1 MAEPTHALGRSIVR
15 KDGIAKVTGRAQ
27 YVNDIALPDL
37 VYAAVVR
44 SPVAHARIARIDRGE
59 AGAVPGVLAVVT
71 ADDLAALEIRF
82 GPFLRDQ
89 PALAQGKVRY
99 EGEPVAAVV
108 AADARTAALAAALVD
123 VAYEEMPCVV
133 DVTAALAAGA
143 PVVHEQAPPRGRLG
157 RAVSLDTARNVCA
170 RVVLEGGDV
179 DAALAKSD
187 VVLERTYTFPGVF
200 HYTVEPHA
208 AMAHVEADAM
218 TVWTNTGHPYQ
229 LRHEMA
235 EMFGL
240 PLGRVRVIV
249 PYVGGS
255 FGGKSFPKLEPLA
268 CLLSWKVRRPVRILN
283 GVEGSMR
290 TGRRHGGHCTITLG
304 VARDGRILAKR
315 CRVLLDGGAYADTG
329 PLVAQKAAVRVL
341 GPYRVGAYHV
351 EVVRAYTNTTPAG
364 SFRSIGA
371 PQTVWGSESMMDE
384 AAEAIGWD
392 ALKFR
397 HENLLHR
404 GGVVHPPLQGVDADL
419 PSDLERLSAAL
430 DEASA
435 RLPAAGLGGRGVAC
449 ALANP
454 GDLPITTA
462 LVRLHYD
469 GSVTVMSSTCE
480 VGQGLQTVLA
490 QIAAEEFGVSP
501 DAVTVTLPD
510 TALTPYDWSSGAT
523 RGTTIVGSAV
533 QRAAREAIAQLRELA
548 ADVARV
554 PLDQVVWRDGAI
566 VAGDRVLTPGE
577 VIRGWF
583 RRDAGEVMGRAY
595 VREMETSPPF
605 WEVAM
610 GGADVEVDRET
621 GLVRLRAYA
630 SLVDVGRAINPQ
642 QVEAQDLGAVV
653 QGIGHTLFEDMAWTE
668 DGALRTP
675 SLIEYR
681 VPLAT
686 DIPTVFEAVI
696 VENEDGPGPFGAK
709 GMSEGGL
716 VPVAPAVAGAVYR
729 ATGVRIRDLP
739 LTPERV
745 WRALR
750 EGKR

>member
-1 MAEPTHALGRSIVR
+1 MSALGRSIQR
-15 KDGIAKVTGRAQ
+15 KDGMAKVTGRAQ
-27 YVNDIALPDL
+27 YVNDIELPDL
-37 VYAAVVR
+37 VYAAMVR
-44 SPVAHARIARIDRGE
+44 APVAHATITGIDV
-59 AGAVPGVLAVVT
+59 ATAAATPGVLAVVT
-71 ADDLAALEIRF
+71 AGDLRALDIRF

-108 AADARTAALAAALVD
+108 AVGARSATHAAALVNVGYD
-123 VAYEEMPCVV
+123 QLPCVV
-133 DVTAALAAGA
+133 DVPTALAPGA
-143 PVVHEQAPPRGRLG
+143 PVLHEAEPPRGRLG
-157 RAVSLDTARNVCA
+157 RALAVEAARNVCA

-179 DAALAKSD
+179 DTALARAD
-187 VVLERTYTFPGVF
+187 VVVERTYTFPGVF
-200 HYTVEPHA
+200 HYTLEPHA
-208 AMAHVEADAM
+208 AMAHVEADGM

-240 PLGRVRVIV
+240 PLGRVRVVV

-268 CLLSWKVRRPVRILN
+268 CLLSSTVRRPVRILN

-290 TGRRHGGHCTITLG
+290 TARRRGGHCTLALG
-304 VARDGRILAKR
+304 VSRDGRILAKR
-315 CRVLLDGGAYADTG
+315 CRLLLDGGAYADTG

-341 GPYRVGAYHV
+341 GPYRVEAYHI
-351 EVVRAYTNTTPAG
+351 EVIRAYTNTTPAG

-371 PQTVWGSESMMDE
+371 PQGVWASESIMDE

-397 HENLLHR
+397 HKNLLRR
-404 GGVVHPPLQGVDADL
+404 GGVVHSPLRGVDADL
-419 PSDLERLSAAL
+419 PGDLERLSAAL

-435 RLPAAGLGGRGVAC
+435 RMPAASLTGRGVAC

-490 QIAAEEFGVSP
+490 QIAAEEFRILP
-501 DAVTVTLPD
+501 EAVTVTLPD
-510 TALTPYDWSSGAT
+510 TALTPYDWSSKAT

-533 QRAAREAIAQLRELA
+533 QRAVRDIIAQLRELA
-548 ADVARV
+548 ADVTRV
-554 PLDQVVWRDGAI
+554 PADSVTWWDGAI
-566 VAGDRVLTPGE
+566 IAGDRVFAPGE
-577 VIRGWF
+577 VIRAWF
-583 RRDAGEVMGRAY
+583 GRDAGEVLGRAY
-595 VREMETSPPF
+595 VRELGASPPF

-610 GGADVEVDRET
+610 GGADVAVDRDT
-621 GLVRLRAYA
+621 GLARLRAYA

-653 QGIGHTLFEDMAWTE
+653 QGIGHTLFEEMLWSDA
-668 DGALRTP
+668 GSFRNP

-686 DIPTVFEAVI
+686 DIPPVMDAVI
-696 VENEDGPGPFGAK
+696 IENGDGPGPFGAK

-716 VPVAPAVAGAVYR
+716 VPVAPAVAGAIYR

-739 LTPERV
+739 LSPERV

-750 EGKR
+750 DARR